1 MASCTNVEGKDEAMN
16 NDRELPS
23 GLIIIARDATRQVIT
38 RLACTR
44 SRDVL
49 SAMRSAYSVLQ
60 LKQAAVCVEVH
71 RYETP
76 VSTYQ
81 NPPLAAISQDDLPV
95 ERLW

>member
-1 MASCTNVEGKDEAMN
+1 MN
-16 NDRELPS
+16 NGVEPPRR
-23 GLIIIARDATRQVIT
+23 LIIIARDATRQVIT

-60 LKQAAVCVEVH
+60 LKKGAMCVEVH
-71 RYETP
+71 HYETP
-76 VSTYQ
+76 TSVYQ
-81 NPPLAAISQDDLPV
+81 SPPLAAISRDDLPV

>member
-1 MASCTNVEGKDEAMN
+1 MN
-16 NDRELPS
+16 NDMEIPG

-38 RLACTR
+38 RLACTH

-60 LKQAAVCVEVH
+60 LKKGAVCVEVH
-71 RYETP
+71 HYETP
-76 VSTYQ
+76 TSVYQ
-81 NPPLAAISQDDLPV
+81 SSPLAAISQDDLPA

>member
-1 MASCTNVEGKDEAMN
+1 MSSDGQP
-16 NDRELPS
+16 PS

-60 LKQAAVCVEVH
+60 LKQGAVCVEVH
-71 RYETP
+71 HYETP
-76 VSTYQ
+76 TSTYQ
-81 NPPLAAISQDDLPV
+81 SQPLAAISQDDLPV

>member
-1 MASCTNVEGKDEAMN
+1 MN
-16 NDRELPS
+16 NDVLPPS
-23 GLIIIARDATRQVIT
+23 GLIIIARDVTRQVIT

-60 LKQAAVCVEVH
+60 LKQGAVCVEVH

-76 VSTYQ
+76 TSTYQ
-81 NPPLAAISQDDLPV
+81 GPPLAAISRDDLPV
-95 ERLW
+95 ERMR